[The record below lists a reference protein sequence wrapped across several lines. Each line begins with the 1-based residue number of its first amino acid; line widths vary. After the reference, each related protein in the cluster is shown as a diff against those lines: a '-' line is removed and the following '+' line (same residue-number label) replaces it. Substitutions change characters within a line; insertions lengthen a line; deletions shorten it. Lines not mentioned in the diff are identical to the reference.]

1 MRLNQRRRG
10 DCYYNNNIGAT
21 RAQGIWAF
29 SWLSSGC
36 LYHRIILNEGR
47 AYPGITPGTPPL
59 DALTNT
65 RLIFV
70 ITRYGIRG
78 STAQTTSTAP
88 DASQKS
94 RPC

>member
-21 RAQGIWAF
+21 RSQGIWAF
-29 SWLSSGC
+29 SLITLC
-36 LYHRIILNEGR
+36 LLISLCQHHRLCQHQRRRG
-47 AYPGITPGTPPL
+47 APGIPPGAPL
-59 DALTNT
+59 FYALTNT

-78 STAQTTSTAP
+78 STAQAAYFDST
-88 DASQKS
+88 
-94 RPC
+94 